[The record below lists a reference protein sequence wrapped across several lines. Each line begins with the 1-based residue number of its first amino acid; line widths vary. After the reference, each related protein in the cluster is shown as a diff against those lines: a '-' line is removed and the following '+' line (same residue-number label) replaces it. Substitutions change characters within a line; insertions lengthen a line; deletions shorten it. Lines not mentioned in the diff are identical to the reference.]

1 MGCLPLFQRKKTER
15 DVTKMNYKSTRGS
28 SAVTASAAI
37 VKGLAP
43 DGGLY
48 VPEVFPHL
56 ESADAYTGLTY
67 KERAKKVLSLFL
79 KDFTPE
85 EVEHCVNSA
94 YTVEKFGSDV
104 IAPLYKLND
113 SAHVLEL
120 WHGPTCAFKDMALQI
135 LPHLLT
141 VSMRKNGIRDEV
153 AILVATSGDTGK
165 AALEGFRDVDG
176 TRVLVF
182 FPRDGVSNI
191 QRKQMVTQ
199 EGKNVGV
206 AAVEGNFDDAQNGV
220 KSIFTDEA
228 YSAFLKENGIVLSS
242 ANSINW
248 GRLVPQIVYYV
259 SAWIT
264 MSERGELQKDESFN
278 VVVPTGNFGNILAAY
293 YAKKMG
299 VPISR
304 LICASNA
311 NDVLTEFINTGV
323 YNRKRDF
330 HLTISPSMDILI
342 SSNLERFLYDISG
355 GDAGKVT
362 GWMDSLKKD
371 GCYQVDEKT
380 LSEMQ
385 KILWAGSCDDEKTL
399 ETIRD
404 TYEKH
409 DYLAD
414 THTAVALRV
423 YEDYVKK
430 TGDTAK
436 TVIAS
441 TASPYKFGQS
451 VLGALGGDVPADDFE
466 ILSEIEKKSGLPIP
480 SALGELRHKPE
491 RFTMT
496 CPPDKM
502 RDAVKTLLEI

>member
-1 MGCLPLFQRKKTER
+1 
-15 DVTKMNYKSTRGS
+15 MNYKSTRGS
-28 SAVTASAAI
+28 AAVSASAAI

-48 VPEVFPHL
+48 VPELFPTL
-56 ESADAYTGLTY
+56 GDAKSFIGLSY
-67 KERAKKVLSLFL
+67 KERAKKVLSAFL
-79 KDFTPE
+79 RDFTPE
-85 EVEHCVNSA
+85 EVEHCVNAA
-94 YTVEKFGSDV
+94 YTAEKFGSEE
-104 IAPLYKLND
+104 IAPLCRINE
-113 SAHVLEL
+113 STHILEL

-141 VSMRKNGIRDEV
+141 VSMRKNGIEDEV

-199 EGKNVGV
+199 EGNNVGV

-220 KSIFTDEA
+220 KAIFTDAE
-228 YSAFLKENGIVLSS
+228 YGAFLHENGIVLSS

-259 SAWIT
+259 SAWVSMT
-264 MSERGELQKDESFN
+264 EKGELLEGEHFN

-299 VPISR
+299 VPIAR

-311 NDVLTEFINTGV
+311 NDVLTEFIHTGV

-342 SSNLERFLYDISG
+342 SSNLERFLYDIS
-355 GDAGKVT
+355 DENAEKVT
-362 GWMDSLKKD
+362 AWMESLKTE
-371 GCYQVDEKT
+371 GGYRVDSET
-380 LSEMQ
+380 LVKMQ
-385 KILWAGSCDDEKTL
+385 DILWAGSCDDQATL
-399 ETIRD
+399 STIRE
-404 TYEKH
+404 TYEKYG
-409 DYLAD
+409 YLAD

-430 TGDTAK
+430 TGDATK
-436 TVIAS
+436 TVVAS

-451 VLGALGGDVPADDFE
+451 VLGAIADSVPADDFE
-466 ILSEIEKKSGLPIP
+466 ILSAIERKSGLPVP
-480 SALGELRHKPE
+480 SALGELRNKPD
-491 RFTMT
+491 RFSMT

-502 RDAVKTLLEI
+502 RDAVNTLLGI

>member
-1 MGCLPLFQRKKTER
+1 
-15 DVTKMNYKSTRGS
+15 MNYKSTRGS
-28 SAVTASAAI
+28 AAVSASAAI

-48 VPEVFPHL
+48 VPESFPAL
-56 ESADAYTGLTY
+56 EGVSTFVGLSY
-67 KERAKKVLSLFL
+67 RERAKKVLSAFL
-79 KDFTPE
+79 RDFTPE
-85 EVEHCVNSA
+85 EVDHCVEKA
-94 YTVEKFGSDV
+94 YTAEKFGSDE
-104 IAPLYKLND
+104 IAPMHRL
-113 SAHVLEL
+113 SSTAHVLEL

-141 VSMRKNGIRDEV
+141 VSMRKSGIRDEV

-220 KSIFTDEA
+220 KSIFTDAE
-228 YSAFLKENGIVLSS
+228 YNAFLKENGIVLSS

-259 SAWIT
+259 SAWV
-264 MSERGELQKDESFN
+264 SLVEKGEIKEGESFN

-299 VPISR
+299 VPIAR

-311 NDVLTEFINTGV
+311 NDVLTEFISTGV

-355 GDAGKVT
+355 EDSEKVS
-362 GWMDSLKKD
+362 GWMEELKTD
-371 GCYQVDEKT
+371 GEYRVDADT
-380 LSEMQ
+380 LSKMQ
-385 KILWAGSCDDEKTL
+385 EILWAGSCDDAETL
-399 ETIRD
+399 DTIRE
-404 TYEKH
+404 TYEKYA
-409 DYLAD
+409 YLVD

-423 YEDYVKK
+423 YDNYVKK
-430 TGDTAK
+430 TGDAAV

-451 VLGALGGDVPADDFE
+451 VLGAISENVPEDDFE
-466 ILSEIEKKSGLPIP
+466 ILEEIEKESGLPVP
-480 SALGELRHKPE
+480 KALGELRTKPE
-491 RFTMT
+491 RFGMT

-502 RDAVKTLLEI
+502 RDAVKTLLDL

>member
-1 MGCLPLFQRKKTER
+1 
-15 DVTKMNYKSTRGS
+15 MNYKSTRGS
-28 SAVTASAAI
+28 AAVSASAAI

-48 VPEVFPHL
+48 VPEAFPAL
-56 ESADAYTGLTY
+56 EGVRAFAGLSY
-67 KERAKKVLSLFL
+67 KERAKKVLSAFL
-79 KDFTPE
+79 QDFTAD
-85 EVEHCVNSA
+85 EVEHCVQAA
-94 YTVEKFGSDV
+94 YTAEKFGSAE
-104 IAPLYKLND
+104 IAPLYKLSD

-141 VSMRKNGIRDEV
+141 VSMRKNGIQDEV

-182 FPRDGVSNI
+182 FPRDGVSTI

-220 KSIFTDEA
+220 KSIFTDAE
-228 YSAFLKENGIVLSS
+228 YGAFLKENGIVLSS

-259 SAWIT
+259 SAWA
-264 MSERGELQKDESFN
+264 SLVEKGELGEGEGFN

-299 VPISR
+299 VPIAR

-342 SSNLERFLYDISG
+342 SSNLERFLYDIS
-355 GDAGKVT
+355 DEDTEKVT
-362 GWMDSLKKD
+362 AWMESLKKD
-371 GCYQVDEKT
+371 GTYRVDDAT
-380 LSEMQ
+380 LSKMQ
-385 KILWAGSCDDEKTL
+385 DILWAGSCDDAATL
-399 ETIRD
+399 ATIRE
-404 TYEKH
+404 TYEKYS
-409 DYLAD
+409 YLAD

-441 TASPYKFGQS
+441 TASPYKFGRS
-451 VLGALGGDVPADDFE
+451 VLSALGGTVPADDFE
-466 ILSEIEKKSGLPIP
+466 ILAEIEKKSGLPVP
-480 SALGELRHKPE
+480 KALGELRTKPE
-491 RFTMT
+491 RFGMT
-496 CPPDKM
+496 CPPAEM
-502 RDAVKTLLEI
+502 RSAVKTLLGM

>member
-1 MGCLPLFQRKKTER
+1 
-15 DVTKMNYKSTRGS
+15 MNYKSTRGS
-28 SAVTASAAI
+28 AAVTASAAI

-48 VPEVFPHL
+48 VPESFPAMPKAETL
-56 ESADAYTGLTY
+56 IPLSY
-67 KERAKKVLSLFL
+67 KERAGVILSAFL
-79 KDFTPE
+79 KDFTKE
-85 EVEHCVNSA
+85 EVEACVSAA
-94 YTVEKFGSDV
+94 YTAEKFGSEK
-104 IAPLYKLND
+104 IAPLHKLHE
-113 SAHVLEL
+113 SAHILEL

-141 VSMRKNGIRDEV
+141 VSMRKNGIQDEV
-153 AILVATSGDTGK
+153 CILVATSGDTGK

-182 FPRDGVSNI
+182 YPRDGVSNI
-191 QRKQMVTQ
+191 QKKQMITQ

-220 KSIFTDEA
+220 KAIFTDEA
-228 YSAFLKENGIVLSS
+228 YNTFLKENGIVLSS

-248 GRLVPQIVYYV
+248 GRLAPQIVYYI
-259 SAWIT
+259 SAWVT
-264 MSERGELQKDESFN
+264 MVEKGELKEGETFN

-299 VPISR
+299 LPIAR

-311 NDVLTEFINTGV
+311 NDVLTEFINTGR

-355 GDAGKVT
+355 ENAEKVT
-362 GWMDSLKKD
+362 AWMDALKKD
-371 GCYQVDEKT
+371 GAYAIDGET
-380 LSEMQ
+380 LANMQ
-385 KILWAGSCDDEKTL
+385 DTLWAGSCDDSETL
-399 ETIRD
+399 ATIRE
-404 TYEKH
+404 TYEQ
-409 DYLAD
+409 YGYFAD

-423 YEDYVKK
+423 YENYVKE
-430 TGDTAK
+430 TGDTKK

-451 VLGALGGDVPADDFE
+451 VLEAIGSNVPADDFAV
-466 ILSEIEKKSGLPIP
+466 LSEIENKSGLPIP
-480 SALGELRHKPE
+480 KALGELRNKPE
-491 RFTMT
+491 RFNKT
-496 CPPDKM
+496 CAPDKM
-502 RDAVKTLLEI
+502 REMVKDLLVL